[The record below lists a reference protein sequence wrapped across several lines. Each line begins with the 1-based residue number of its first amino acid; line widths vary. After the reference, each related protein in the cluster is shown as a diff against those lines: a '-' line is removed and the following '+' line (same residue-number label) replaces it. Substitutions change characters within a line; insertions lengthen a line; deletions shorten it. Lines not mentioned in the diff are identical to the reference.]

1 MDIKSA
7 QQDVRTAYL
16 RGSVAQ
22 TIMGMFWLG
31 SAALGTWVSEY
42 AAILIMVIAIAVT
55 FPLTLL
61 TLHILGRP
69 MGLPGAHP
77 MNQLIF
83 QIALIIPLSLFL
95 IGPISLYNLNWF
107 FPALMFVMG
116 MHYILFIFLYGMW
129 EFGVLAVV
137 LLTGGIAI
145 GLVFPN
151 TFPLG
156 GWFTGIVLVLFALMV
171 QRPLRFMQK

>member
-1 MDIKSA
+1 MDMDIRSA

-22 TIMGMFWLG
+22 GIMGVFWLAA
-31 SAALGTWVSEY
+31 AALGTWVSPY
-42 AAILIMVIAIAVT
+42 SAIITMVLAVALT

-61 TLHILGRP
+61 TLRAIGRP
-69 MGLPGAHP
+69 MGLDGAHP

-83 QIALIIPLSLFL
+83 QIAILIPLSLFL

-107 FPALMFVMG
+107 FPAFMFVMG

-129 EFGVLAVV
+129 EFAVLAIL
-137 LLTGGIAI
+137 LLTGAITI
-145 GLVFPN
+145 GLLMPDSFTP
-151 TFPLG
+151 G
-156 GWFTGIVLVLFALMV
+156 GWFTAIVLLLFV
-171 QRPLRFMQK
+171 FFVSRRKQ

>member
-22 TIMGMFWLG
+22 AIMGMFWLG
-31 SAALGTWVSEY
+31 SAALGTWVSVY
-42 AAILIMVIAIAVT
+42 FAILMMVLAIALT
-55 FPLTLL
+55 FPLTLV

-69 MGLPGAHP
+69 MGLPGSHP

-95 IGPISLYNLNWF
+95 IAPISLYNLNWF

-116 MHYILFIFLYGMW
+116 THYILFIFLYGMW
-129 EFGVLAVV
+129 EFGVLAII
-137 LLTGGIAI
+137 LLIGGIAI
-145 GLVFPN
+145 GVIFPDA
-151 TFPLG
+151 FPPG
-156 GWFTGIVLVLFALMV
+156 GWFTGIVLMLFALLV
-171 QRPLRFMQK
+171 QRPLHFTQQ